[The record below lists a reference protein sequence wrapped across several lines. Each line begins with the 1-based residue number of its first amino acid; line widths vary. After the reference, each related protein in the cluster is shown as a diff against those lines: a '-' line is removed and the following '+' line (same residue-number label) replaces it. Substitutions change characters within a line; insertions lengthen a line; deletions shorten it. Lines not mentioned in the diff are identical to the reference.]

1 MDEGTQLD
9 NRVWGGLALRGLVAI
24 LFGMLALT
32 RPGATVLAL
41 VYLFGAFAFMD
52 GLFAL
57 VSSIRIAKLQGRWWP
72 MLLLGLVGIAIG
84 VLSFVDPAVTA
95 VGWLYYIAIWAVLT
109 GILEVAAAIRLRKV
123 IEGEWML
130 GVSGVL
136 SIAFGILIGTK
147 PGVGMLSLTWL
158 IGAYAIV
165 MGVLFLG
172 LAFRLRGAQK
182 RPVEAAFRQADQPTK

>member
-1 MDEGTQLD
+1 MDEATRLDDEATRLD

-24 LFGMLALT
+24 LFGALALT
-32 RPGATVLAL
+32 RPEATVLAL

-57 VSSIRIAKLQGRWWP
+57 VSSISIAKLQGRWWP
-72 MLLLGLVGIAIG
+72 MLLLGLVGILIG
-84 VLSFVDPAVTA
+84 VLSFVEPAVTA

-165 MGVLFLG
+165 LGVLFLG
-172 LAFRLRGAQK
+172 LALRLRGAQK
-182 RPVEAAFRQADQPTK
+182 RLATP

>member
-1 MDEGTQLD
+1 MDEATQLD

-24 LFGMLALT
+24 LFGALALS

-57 VSSIRIAKLQGRWWP
+57 VSSVRIAKLQGRWWP

-84 VLSFVDPAVTA
+84 VLSFVEPAVTA

-109 GILEVAAAIRLRKV
+109 GILEVAAAISLRKV

-165 MGVLFLG
+165 LGVLFLG

-182 RPVEAAFRQADQPTK
+182 RLATT